1 MRIPSIIYMDQF
13 LWIEL
18 ARCHLNPDENQTGVA
33 ATEALLCA
41 IESGEAVCP
50 LSATHALE
58 VGQRMSIESRRK
70 LLSVMVSFSRGWFL
84 APEVSLMPQEIRH
97 SLARVFGTRTPPPIE
112 YLGRGVPFGFGRSGC
127 LSQDLDMTGHEA
139 EVFEAMLDSPQAV
152 FHLLGGTSNEFI
164 EPTRTMI
171 REHYAKV
178 SEEEEQHREISKSFD
193 DAMRKRAHAAK
204 LTIALQDH
212 LIAALSEIGRS
223 MEDLLGLGCDG
234 LMDFWHSIPTAD
246 VEIELATRC
255 EKQWS
260 RPIAPNDT
268 NDITFL
274 STAIPYCDLVLTEAF
289 WTQLASQCQLPEKY
303 ATKMG
308 SKLHALTEF
317 LEGADSS
324 EVPGA

>member
-1 MRIPSIIYMDQF
+1 MDQF

-18 ARCHLNPDENQTGVA
+18 ARCQLKPDQNQTGVA
-33 ATEALLCA
+33 AAETLLCA
-41 IESGEAVCP
+41 IESGEVVCP

-58 VGQRMSIESRRK
+58 VGQRISIESRRR
-70 LLSVMVSFSRGWFL
+70 LLRVMVSFSRGWFL
-84 APEVSLMPQEIRH
+84 APEDSLMPQEIRH

-127 LSQDLDMTGHEA
+127 LSQDLDMTEHEGDIL
-139 EVFEAMLDSPQAV
+139 EAMLDSPQAV
-152 FHLLGGTSNEFI
+152 FHLLGGTSNEFV

-178 SEEEEQHREISKSFD
+178 SEEEEQHREICKSFD
-193 DAMRKRAHAAK
+193 DAMRKRAYAAK

-212 LIAALSEIGRS
+212 LIDALREIGRS
-223 MEDLLGLGCDG
+223 MEDLLSLGCDG

-246 VEIELATRC
+246 VELELATHR

-289 WTQLASQCQLPEKY
+289 WTHLASQCRLPEKY
-303 ATKMG
+303 NTRIG
-308 SKLHALTEF
+308 SKLRVLTEF
-317 LEGADSS
+317 LKDPDSS
-324 EVPGA
+324 AVRKFR